1 MAGLSVFTAR
11 NNARRSSPGLRGP
24 IPTSIA
30 KLLGLYEFD
39 VSDNR
44 LSGTIPPEVANLEYL
59 TKFIVT
65 QNNLSGSVPEL
76 MCREKDGLD
85 EEPIDIKVDCRVSCP
100 EGCCTDYAC

>member
-30 KLLGLYEFD
+30 KLYGLYEFD

-44 LSGTIPPEVANLEYL
+44 LTGTIPPEVANLEYL
-59 TKFIVT
+59 TKFVVH

-76 MCREKDGLD
+76 MCPAEDSLA
-85 EEPIDIKVDCRVSCP
+85 EETIDIQVDCGVSCP
-100 EGCCTDYAC
+100 EGCCTDYTC